1 MAKRFTDTEKW
12 KKPFIRNLSAPYK
25 LLWLYICD
33 DCDHAGI
40 WQVDIDV
47 ARIRIGEQITE
58 REALKFFVDKI
69 IRIDEGNKWY
79 IPSFIDFQYPS
90 GLNPD
95 NKAHGGIIKVLQKFN
110 LIDDEFKPLVS
121 PLYGAMDKDK
131 DMVMDKDKVMV
142 KKKVVENLN
151 SKCNF
156 EEALEYISIRLGTE
170 NGKTEAQKFF
180 NYYESNGW
188 KVGKNPMK
196 NWKAAANNWITNSNT
211 YAKGT
216 TNNHRKLNKHELDN
230 LANYNY
236 IHSTTYGA
244 GDYDRIF
251 GREDTEH
258 KLYNI

>member
-1 MAKRFTDTEKW
+1 MAKDPAFLFYPGDYVSGTMGMTFEEKGAYMDLLMLQFNRGHMNTHMIQHTVGHLW
-12 KKPFIRNLSAPYK
+12 EQVKCKFIQ
-25 LLWLYICD
+25 D
-33 DCDHAGI
+33 
-40 WQVDIDV
+40 
-47 ARIRIGEQITE
+47 
-58 REALKFFVDKI
+58 
-69 IRIDEGNKWY
+69 DEGLWFNVRL
-79 IPSFIDFQYPS
+79 DF
-90 GLNPD
+90 
-95 NKAHGGIIKVLQKFN
+95 
-110 LIDDEFKPLVS
+110 E
-121 PLYGAMDKDK
+121 KDK
-131 DMVMDKDKVMV
+131 RKTFTESRRNNIKPKEKPKKEPSYETHMNTHMDSHMENENENINKDIINNK
-142 KKKVVENLN
+142 

-170 NGKTEAQKFF
+170 QGKIEAQKFF

-216 TNNHRKLNKHELDN
+216 TNNQRKLNKHELDN

-244 GDYDRIF
+244 GDYDSIF
-251 GREDTEH
+251 GREDAEH

>member
-1 MAKRFTDTEKW
+1 MAKDPAFLFYPGDYVSGTMGMTFEEKGAYMDLLMLQFNRGHMNTHMIQHTVGHLW
-12 KKPFIRNLSAPYK
+12 EQVKCKFIQ
-25 LLWLYICD
+25 D
-33 DCDHAGI
+33 
-40 WQVDIDV
+40 
-47 ARIRIGEQITE
+47 
-58 REALKFFVDKI
+58 
-69 IRIDEGNKWY
+69 DEGLWFNVRLDFEKEKRKTFTESRRNNIKPKEKPKKEHSYETHMNTHMNSHMENENENINKD
-79 IPSFIDFQYPS
+79 II
-90 GLNPD
+90 N
-95 NKAHGGIIKVLQKFN
+95 NK
-110 LIDDEFKPLVS
+110 
-121 PLYGAMDKDK
+121 
-131 DMVMDKDKVMV
+131 
-142 KKKVVENLN
+142 

-156 EEALEYISIRLGTE
+156 EEVLEYISIRLGTE
-170 NGKTEAQKFF
+170 QGKTEAQKFF

-216 TNNHRKLNKHELDN
+216 TNNQRKLNKHELDN

-251 GREDTEH
+251 GREDAES

>member
-1 MAKRFTDTEKW
+1 MAKDPAFLFYPGDYVSGTMGMTFEEKGAYMDLLMLQFNRGHMNTHMIQHTVGHLW
-12 KKPFIRNLSAPYK
+12 EQVKCKFIQ
-25 LLWLYICD
+25 D
-33 DCDHAGI
+33 
-40 WQVDIDV
+40 
-47 ARIRIGEQITE
+47 
-58 REALKFFVDKI
+58 
-69 IRIDEGNKWY
+69 DEGLWFNVRLDFEKEKRKTFTESRRNNIKPKEKPKKEPSYETHMNTHMDSHMENENENINKD
-79 IPSFIDFQYPS
+79 II
-90 GLNPD
+90 N
-95 NKAHGGIIKVLQKFN
+95 NK
-110 LIDDEFKPLVS
+110 
-121 PLYGAMDKDK
+121 
-131 DMVMDKDKVMV
+131 
-142 KKKVVENLN
+142 

-170 NGKTEAQKFF
+170 QGKTEAQKFF

-216 TNNHRKLNKHELDN
+216 TNNQRKLNKHELDN

-244 GDYDRIF
+244 GDYDSIF
-251 GREDTEH
+251 GREDAEH

>member
-47 ARIRIGEQITE
+47 AKIRIGEDINEQD
-58 REALKFFVDKI
+58 AVKFFGDKLV
-69 IRIDEGNKWY
+69 RIDKGNKWY

-95 NKAHGGIIKVLQKFN
+95 NKAHGGIIKILQKYN
-110 LIDDEFKPLVS
+110 LIDEEFKPLIS
-121 PLYGAMDKDK
+121 PLYGAMDMDK
-131 DMVMDKDKVMV
+131 EMDMDKDKIMV
-142 KKKVVENLN
+142 KKKLAENTN
-151 SKCNF
+151 SKCSF
-156 EEALEYISIRLGTE
+156 EQAYEYMSLRIGKDIAKIEAE
-170 NGKTEAQKFF
+170 KFV

-196 NWKAAANNWITNSNT
+196 SWGAAANNWITNT
-211 YAKGT
+211 KQYAKGT
-216 TNNHRKLNKHELDN
+216 TNNQRKLNRHEQDN

-236 IHSTTYGA
+236 INSTTYGA

-251 GREDTEH
+251 GGTNEEH
-258 KLYNI
+258 KLYHI

>member
-47 ARIRIGEQITE
+47 ARIRIGEDINEQD
-58 REALKFFVDKI
+58 AVKFFGDKLV
-69 IRIDEGNKWY
+69 RIDKGNKWY

-95 NKAHGGIIKVLQKFN
+95 NKAHGGIIKVLQKYN

-121 PLYGAMDKDK
+121 PLYGAMDMDK
-131 DMVMDKDKVMV
+131 EMDMDKDKVMV
-142 KKKVVENLN
+142 KKKIAENTN
-151 SKCNF
+151 AKCNF
-156 EEALEYISIRLGTE
+156 EQALEYFSFRIGLE
-170 NGKTEAQKFF
+170 QGKIEAEKFF

-196 NWKAAANNWITNSNT
+196 NWKAAANNWITNSTT

-216 TNNHRKLNKHELDN
+216 TSNQRKLTKGEQFNLDAHN
-230 LANYNY
+230 RIY
-236 IHSTTYGA
+236 STSYGA

-251 GREDTEH
+251 GGESPES
-258 KLYNI
+258 KLYHI

>member
-1 MAKRFTDTEKW
+1 MAKDPAFLFYPGDYVSGTMGMTFEEKGAYMDLLMLQFNRGHMNTHMIQHTVGHLW
-12 KKPFIRNLSAPYK
+12 EQVKCKFIQ
-25 LLWLYICD
+25 D
-33 DCDHAGI
+33 
-40 WQVDIDV
+40 
-47 ARIRIGEQITE
+47 
-58 REALKFFVDKI
+58 
-69 IRIDEGNKWY
+69 DEGLWFNVRL
-79 IPSFIDFQYPS
+79 DF
-90 GLNPD
+90 
-95 NKAHGGIIKVLQKFN
+95 
-110 LIDDEFKPLVS
+110 E
-121 PLYGAMDKDK
+121 KDK
-131 DMVMDKDKVMV
+131 RKTFTESRRNNIKPKEKPKKEPSYETHMNTHMDSHMENENENINKDIINNK
-142 KKKVVENLN
+142 

-216 TNNHRKLNKHELDN
+216 TNNQRKLNKHELDN

-236 IHSTTYGA
+236 IHSTSYGA

-251 GREDTEH
+251 GREDAEH

>member
-1 MAKRFTDTEKW
+1 MAKDPAFLFYPGDYVSGTMGMTFEEKGAYMDLLMLQFNRGHMNTHMIQHTVGHLW
-12 KKPFIRNLSAPYK
+12 EQVKCKFIQ
-25 LLWLYICD
+25 D
-33 DCDHAGI
+33 
-40 WQVDIDV
+40 
-47 ARIRIGEQITE
+47 
-58 REALKFFVDKI
+58 
-69 IRIDEGNKWY
+69 DEGLWY
-79 IPSFIDFQYPS
+79 NVRLDF
-90 GLNPD
+90 
-95 NKAHGGIIKVLQKFN
+95 
-110 LIDDEFKPLVS
+110 E
-121 PLYGAMDKDK
+121 KDK
-131 DMVMDKDKVMV
+131 RKTFTESRRNNIKPKEKPKKEPSYETHMNTHMDSHMENENENINKDIINNK
-142 KKKVVENLN
+142 

-216 TNNHRKLNKHELDN
+216 TNNQRKLNKHELDN

-236 IHSTTYGA
+236 IHSTSYGA

-251 GREDTEH
+251 GREDAEH

>member
-1 MAKRFTDTEKW
+1 MAKDPAFLFYPGDYVSGTMGMTFEEKGAYMDLLMLQFNRGHMNTHMIQHTVGHLW
-12 KKPFIRNLSAPYK
+12 EQVKCKFIQ
-25 LLWLYICD
+25 D
-33 DCDHAGI
+33 
-40 WQVDIDV
+40 
-47 ARIRIGEQITE
+47 
-58 REALKFFVDKI
+58 
-69 IRIDEGNKWY
+69 DEGLWFNVRL
-79 IPSFIDFQYPS
+79 DF
-90 GLNPD
+90 
-95 NKAHGGIIKVLQKFN
+95 
-110 LIDDEFKPLVS
+110 E
-121 PLYGAMDKDK
+121 KDK
-131 DMVMDKDKVMV
+131 RKTFTESRRNNIKPKEKPKKEPSYETHMNTHMDSHMENENENINKDIIISK
-142 KKKVVENLN
+142 

-216 TNNHRKLNKHELDN
+216 TNNQRKLNKHELDN

-251 GREDTEH
+251 GREDAEH